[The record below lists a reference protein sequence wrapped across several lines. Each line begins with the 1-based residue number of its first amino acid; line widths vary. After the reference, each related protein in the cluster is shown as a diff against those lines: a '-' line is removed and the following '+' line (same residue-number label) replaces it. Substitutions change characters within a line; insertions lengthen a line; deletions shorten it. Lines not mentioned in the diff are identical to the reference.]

1 MDFDIVIFDKV
12 PNSDHIHSFSDV
24 FIIVTI
30 SLTHRRDAVDKD
42 KISKRIFPETTEKQK
57 KLPKRKKLP
66 KGRKKLPKNKK
77 KLPKRKRRKNE
88 FPSLK
93 RILKKLE
100 QLIQTIAHPHFWF
113 EAYLIEAVCPTYI
126 LGTFKHFKN
135 DKKH

>member
-1 MDFDIVIFDKV
+1 MIFMNFDIVIFEKV

-42 KISKRIFPETTEKQK
+42 KISKRIFPETIEKQ
-57 KLPKRKKLP
+57 
-66 KGRKKLPKNKK
+66 K

-100 QLIQTIAHPHFWF
+100 QLIQTIATNPHFWF
-113 EAYLIEAVCPTYI
+113 GAYLIEAVCSTYI
-126 LGTFKHFKN
+126 LGTFKHF
-135 DKKH
+135 

>member
-66 KGRKKLPKNKK
+66 KGRKKLPKS
-77 KLPKRKRRKNE
+77 RKSYRKEKEGKTSFRHSRE
-88 FPSLK
+88 FLK
-93 RILKKLE
+93 S
-100 QLIQTIAHPHFWF
+100 WSS
-113 EAYLIEAVCPTYI
+113 
-126 LGTFKHFKN
+126 
-135 DKKH
+135 